1 MTQLVQKKLEE
12 IEYAD
17 INPKDHDL
25 GVIYQSIKRF
35 GFINPPLVNTATGKL
50 LAGHGRLETLK
61 MIKQEGQ
68 FVPKFI
74 EIDDNGEWLVPV
86 LESADLKDE
95 GEAQAYLLADNRI
108 TEIGGWH
115 TLDLV
120 DSLKDVI
127 EATGSLD
134 GIGYEIGDIE
144 DLLEDLERE
153 EFSVRDYGDGS
164 AGEDET
170 SATIQI
176 GRYKQKVPIEDFYDW
191 EQSVKGQVG
200 TSEINEINEWIK
212 SQLGL

>member
-17 INPKDHDL
+17 VNPKDHDL

-35 GFINPPLVNTATGKL
+35 GFINPPLVNTASGKL

-61 MIKQEGQ
+61 MIKREGE

-74 EIDDNGEWLVPV
+74 DIDDNGEWLVPV

-144 DLLEDLERE
+144 DLLEDIERE
-153 EFSVRDYGDGS
+153 EFNVRDYGDGL

>member
-1 MTQLVQKKLEE
+1 MSSE
-12 IEYAD
+12 
-17 INPKDHDL
+17 
-25 GVIYQSIKRF
+25 
-35 GFINPPLVNTATGKL
+35 L
-50 LAGHGRLETLK
+50 LTL
-61 MIKQEGQ
+61 
-68 FVPKFI
+68 
-74 EIDDNGEWLVPV
+74 
-86 LESADLKDE
+86 
-95 GEAQAYLLADNRI
+95 
-108 TEIGGWH
+108 
-115 TLDLV
+115 
-120 DSLKDVI
+120 
-127 EATGSLD
+127 SLD

-153 EFSVRDYGDGS
+153 EFNVRDYGDGS

>member
-17 INPKDHDL
+17 VNPKDHDL

-35 GFINPPLVNTATGKL
+35 GFINPPLVNSATGKL

-61 MIKQEGQ
+61 MIKHEGQ

-74 EIDDNGEWLVPV
+74 DVDDNGEWLVPV

-153 EFSVRDYGDGS
+153 EFKVRDYGDGS

-212 SQLGL
+212 TQLGL